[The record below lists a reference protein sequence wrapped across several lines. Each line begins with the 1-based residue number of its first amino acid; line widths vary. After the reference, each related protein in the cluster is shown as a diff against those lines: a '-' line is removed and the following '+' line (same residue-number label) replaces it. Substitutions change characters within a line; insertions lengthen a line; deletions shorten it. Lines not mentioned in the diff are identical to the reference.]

1 MDESVLRN
9 LLSALETI
17 NNAGTTND
25 ARQQAQEYCES
36 LKRDPAGPLYGYY
49 LAHKDNQQ
57 PDIVRHFGLSLIENT
72 ARYKWSA
79 ASLTPELKTQIRLN
93 VMSLASEGI
102 LPMMTEK
109 SFIKEKAASLFVEVA
124 KREWPGTWDDMDV
137 FLRQMFFKDETARE
151 MSLVIL
157 RSLCEDVCIY
167 DDAVAGLRKKDLR
180 AGLLVIM
187 SSEAVL
193 HEHYPDGVKGHK
205 NEVTL
210 MVGEQGNDGWLSRLA
225 MLLQELLP
233 RCQLETKTL
242 ADEKTAVAAL
252 RTLSATLDW
261 VISSSVSTTSVI
273 PLICQA
279 ILSPSE
285 KIRLAGAECYDV
297 LSSRNLSE
305 PEREKMIWPL
315 LDDGGIDL
323 ISKAYLTY
331 SNQPL
336 QGDSYLFFQKM
347 VQATVNLGEQQLC
360 AKRNARVP
368 KELLKFLQLLFAM
381 TSHPS
386 VILSSFVSFFWTTLL
401 RHDTF
406 SKDPTVHA
414 FIPPLLEL
422 YSGVLAKDFE
432 HRRESDPI
440 YAHFVAQDFES
451 PSDFRAKVGNIFQKA
466 VDVIHLG
473 VPIVPLP
480 AFLWVANKVSEALK
494 IEFPISTNVKNTIQ
508 FQALDGALTL
518 MEVSISSLTDI
529 INDKTNPQS
538 GEILEAMNTL
548 LGLLIEYN
556 GKCPAALERI
566 AASLSSY
573 TDMFKLKS
581 THLFRC
587 LDKLFKLVE
596 YPMASKGDLDIR
608 ELRHRSGITLVK
620 IGKAIPNTLYPIY
633 GEIDTAIQRLIQQGA
648 ISGGEK
654 KTLLSFQLVIG
665 FNAGMALE
673 RGAIFEKVVGPV
685 ALGFQSVVIQEALS
699 DPTKFM
705 VFIGAME
712 LSEASN
718 RNLQGQEVEQLGTTI
733 ARRRSLLSW
742 SVDALLTFMRETMDS
757 RENTMKELWAAYLGP
772 MLPNL
777 LSTIRCLNALCD
789 EQAWAGLSPEMGR
802 VLVLS
807 SEEKEIMVTGKTL
820 SVTSGAPALTVTKLI
835 SDLKTWLSVLRDHCY
850 KFLAHLSTIGIPFYS
865 IPSLQTVLE
874 QTLFEHVDNLT
885 NRQLRLLI
893 NSAVQP
899 IVINCPAEYM
909 ESTISHLLTV
919 LFPYLDQRLERDWK
933 AASADGLV
941 VDEQGDPEDM
951 DVSDEIV
958 KEMMLRDLTS
968 YVANFLFAILDF
980 GRQKGSSTA
989 ATHKEL
995 TPLALHVLS
1004 SDTIAKSVILLLCR
1018 IITYKDTKSCTRAA
1032 ETALC
1037 ALSALVQCYPQ
1048 TQAIIGDFATMVLQA
1063 ALEALHDPYH
1073 QEGQEKLILLITEVY
1088 VEVRAF
1094 NEAPRAVFQQV
1105 SGAESSRLEA
1115 FEQELST
1122 TTNKTKKHALVRN
1135 FLQGIIGVAKSE
1147 WFKKKE
1153 QGDKPAPIRTI
1164 AGSYERPSQNVM
1176 DSEHHEDIG
1185 EGLASLFDE

>member
-1 MDESVLRN
+1 MDESILRN
-9 LLSALETI
+9 LLCALETI
-17 NNAGTTND
+17 NNAATTNN
-25 ARQQAQEYCES
+25 ARQQAQEYCET

-72 ARYKWSA
+72 ARYKWSD
-79 ASLTPELKTQIRLN
+79 ASLTPELKEQIRMN
-93 VMSLASEGI
+93 VMALASEGT

-109 SFIKEKAASLFVEVA
+109 QFIKEKVASLFVEVV
-124 KREWPGTWDDMDV
+124 KREWPGAWDDMDV
-137 FLRQMFFKDETARE
+137 FLRQMFYKDETTRE
-151 MSLVIL
+151 MSLFIL

-167 DDAVAGLRKKDLR
+167 DDPVAGLRKKDLR

-187 SSEAVL
+187 SSEAIL
-193 HEHYPDGVKGHK
+193 REHYPDGVKGHK
-205 NEVTL
+205 DEVTL
-210 MVGEQGNDGWLSRLA
+210 MVGEQGNDGWLSRLSV
-225 MLLQELLP
+225 LLQELLP
-233 RCQLETKTL
+233 RCQTEVKTP
-242 ADEKTAVAAL
+242 ADEKIAVAAL

-261 VISSSVSTTSVI
+261 VISSSVSSTSIV

-279 ILSPSE
+279 TLSPSE

-305 PEREKMIWPL
+305 QEREKMIWPL

-323 ISKAYLTY
+323 ISKAYLTQ
-331 SNQPL
+331 SNQAL
-336 QGDSYLFFQKM
+336 QGDSYLFLQKM

-368 KELLKFLQLLFAM
+368 KELSKFLHLLYAM

-406 SKDPTVHA
+406 SKEPTVHA

-432 HRRESDPI
+432 YRKESDPA

-451 PSDFRAKVGNIFQKA
+451 PSDFRTKVGNIFQKA

-480 AFLWVANKVSEALK
+480 AFLWVANKVSDALK
-494 IEFPISTNVKNTIQ
+494 IKFPTSTNVKNTIQ
-508 FQALDGALTL
+508 FQTFDGALTL
-518 MEVSISSLTDI
+518 MEVAISSLTDV
-529 INDKTNPQS
+529 INDKANPQS
-538 GEILEAMNTL
+538 AEILAGMNTL
-548 LGLLIEYN
+548 LGLLIEYD

-573 TDMFKLKS
+573 TDMFKLNS
-581 THLFRC
+581 TLLFRC
-587 LDKLFKLVE
+587 LDKLFKSVE
-596 YPMASKGDLDIR
+596 YPMPSNGDQDVR

-620 IGKAIPNTLYPIY
+620 IGKAIPNTLFPIY
-633 GEIDTAIQRLIQQGA
+633 GEIDAAIQRLIQQGA

-685 ALGFQSVVIQEALS
+685 ALGFQSADLQDVLS
-699 DPTKFM
+699 DPSKFM
-705 VFIGAME
+705 AFIGAME
-712 LSEASN
+712 LSEASSKD
-718 RNLQGQEVEQLGTTI
+718 LQGQEVEQLGTVI
-733 ARRRSLLSW
+733 AQRRALLSW
-742 SVDALLTFMRETMDS
+742 YVDALLTFMRETMDS
-757 RENTMKELWAAYLGP
+757 KESTKKELWATYMGP

-777 LSTIRCLNALCD
+777 LSTIRCLSALCD
-789 EQAWAGLSPEMGR
+789 EQAWIGLSPEMNR

-807 SEEKEIMVTGKTL
+807 PEEKEIMVTGKAP
-820 SVTSGAPALTVTKLI
+820 SATSGSLALTVTKLI
-835 SDLKTWLSVLRDHCY
+835 ADLKTWLSVLRDHCY
-850 KFLAHLSTIGIPFYS
+850 KFLAQLTTLGAAFYA
-865 IPSLQTVLE
+865 IPSLQTILE
-874 QTLFEHVDNLT
+874 QSLFEHVDNLN

-909 ESTISHLLTV
+909 DSTLSHLLVV

-933 AASADGLV
+933 AAAAEGLIM
-941 VDEQGDPEDM
+941 DEQDDPEDL

-958 KEMMLRDLTS
+958 KEMMLRDLTY
-968 YVANFLFAILDF
+968 YVAHFLFAILDF
-980 GRQKGSSTA
+980 GRQKGAGAPGTQ
-989 ATHKEL
+989 KEL
-995 TPLALHVLS
+995 TPLALYILS
-1004 SDTIAKSVILLLCR
+1004 NDAIAQSAIPLFCR
-1018 IITYKDTKSCTRAA
+1018 IITYKDTKSCTRSA

-1037 ALSALVQCYPQ
+1037 VLGALVQSYPRTQ
-1048 TQAIIGDFATMVLQA
+1048 TIIGDFATLVLQA

-1094 NEAPRAVFQQV
+1094 NEAPKAVFQRA
-1105 SGAESSRLEA
+1105 SGADASRLEA
-1115 FEQELST
+1115 FEQELSR

-1147 WFKKKE
+1147 WFKQKE
-1153 QGDKPAPIRTI
+1153 QGDKPVSVRTI

-1176 DSEHHEDIG
+1176 DSEQHEDIG
-1185 EGLASLFDE
+1185 DGLASLFDE

>member
-17 NNAGTTND
+17 NNAATTND
-25 ARQQAQEYCES
+25 ARQQAQEYCET

-109 SFIKEKAASLFVEVA
+109 AFIKEKVASLFVEVA
-124 KREWPGTWDDMDV
+124 KREWPGAWDDMDV

-151 MSLVIL
+151 MSLFIL

-187 SSEAVL
+187 SSEAIL
-193 HEHYPDGVKGHK
+193 REHYPDGVKGHK

-210 MVGEQGNDGWLSRLA
+210 MVGEQGNDGWLNRLS

-233 RCQLETKTL
+233 RCQSDTKTL
-242 ADEKTAVAAL
+242 ADEKIVVAAL

-261 VISSSVSTTSVI
+261 VISTSVSTTSVI

-279 ILSPSE
+279 TLSPSE

-315 LDDGGIDL
+315 LDEGGIDL

-331 SNQPL
+331 SLLPL

-347 VQATVNLGEQQLC
+347 VQ
-360 AKRNARVP
+360 
-368 KELLKFLQLLFAM
+368 
-381 TSHPS
+381 
-386 VILSSFVSFFWTTLL
+386 
-401 RHDTF
+401 
-406 SKDPTVHA
+406 
-414 FIPPLLEL
+414 L
-422 YSGVLAKDFE
+422 YSAVLAKDFE
-432 HRRESDPI
+432 HRRESDPV

-451 PSDFRAKVGNIFQKA
+451 SSDFRAKVGNIFQKA

-494 IEFPISTNVKNTIQ
+494 IEFLTSTDVKSTIQ
-508 FQALDGALTL
+508 FQAFDGALTL

-538 GEILEAMNTL
+538 GQILEAMNTL

-573 TDMFKLKS
+573 TDMFKLQS
-581 THLFRC
+581 ALLFRC

-596 YPMASKGDLDIR
+596 YPMSSKGDLDVR

-665 FNAGMALE
+665 LNAGIALE
-673 RGAIFEKVVGPV
+673 RSAIFEKVVGPV
-685 ALGFQSVVIQEALS
+685 ALGFQSVDMQEALS

-705 VFIGAME
+705 EFIGAME
-712 LSEASN
+712 LSGASN
-718 RNLQGQEVEQLGTTI
+718 KNLQGQEVEQLGSTL
-733 ARRRSLLSW
+733 AQRRSLLSW

-757 RENTMKELWAAYLGP
+757 KENTKKELWAAYLGP

-789 EQAWAGLSPEMGR
+789 EQAWARLSPEMGR

-820 SVTSGAPALTVTKLI
+820 SVASSVSALTVTKLI

-850 KFLAHLSTIGIPFYS
+850 KLLAHLSTLGTPFYS

-874 QTLFEHVDNLT
+874 QTLFEHVDHLT
-885 NRQLRLLI
+885 NRQLRMLI

-899 IVINCPAEYM
+899 IVINCPVEYM

-919 LFPYLDQRLERDWK
+919 LVPYLDQRLERDWK

-968 YVANFLFAILDF
+968 YVASFLFAILDF
-980 GRQKGSSTA
+980 GRQKGHGAA

-1004 SDTIAKSVILLLCR
+1004 SDTIAKSVILLICR
-1018 IITYKDTKSCTRAA
+1018 IITYKDTKSCIRAA

-1037 ALSALVQCYPQ
+1037 ALGALVQCYPQ
-1048 TQAIIGDFATMVLQA
+1048 TQAIIGDFATMVLRA

-1115 FEQELST
+1115 FEQELSS

-1147 WFKKKE
+1147 WFKQKE
-1153 QGDKPAPIRTI
+1153 QGDKPAPVRTI

-1185 EGLASLFDE
+1185 DGLASLFDE

>member
-9 LLSALETI
+9 LLAALETI
-17 NNAGTTND
+17 NNPATTND
-25 ARQQAQEYCES
+25 ARQQAQEYCEA

-49 LAHKDNQQ
+49 LAHKDHQQ

-72 ARYKWSA
+72 ARYKWSD
-79 ASLTPELKTQIRLN
+79 ASPTPELKSQIRQN

-109 SFIKEKAASLFVEVA
+109 SFIKEKVASLFVEVA
-124 KREWPGTWDDMDV
+124 KREWPGAWDDMDV
-137 FLRQMFFKDETARE
+137 FLRQMFFQDETARE
-151 MSLVIL
+151 MSLFIL

-187 SSEAVL
+187 SSEAIL
-193 HEHYPDGVKGHK
+193 REHYPDGVKGHE

-210 MVGEQGNDGWLSRLA
+210 MVGEQGNDGWLSRLSV
-225 MLLQELLP
+225 LLQELLP
-233 RCQLETKTL
+233 RCQSETKTP
-242 ADEKTAVAAL
+242 ADEMIAVAAL

-261 VISSSVSTTSVI
+261 VISSSVATTLVI

-279 ILSPSE
+279 TLSPSE

-315 LDDGGIDL
+315 LDEGGIDL
-323 ISKAYLTY
+323 ISKAYLTH
-331 SNQPL
+331 SNQLL
-336 QGDSYLFFQKM
+336 QGDSYLFLQKM

-368 KELLKFLQLLFAM
+368 KELSKFLQLLFAM

-386 VILSSFVSFFWTTLL
+386 IILSSFVSFFWTTLL

-406 SKDPTVHA
+406 SKNPTVHA
-414 FIPPLLEL
+414 FIPSLLEL

-432 HRRESDPI
+432 YRRESDPV

-451 PSDFRAKVGNIFQKA
+451 PSDFRAKVGHIFQKA

-480 AFLWVANKVSEALK
+480 AFLWVANRVSESLK
-494 IEFPISTNVKNTIQ
+494 IEFPASTNVKRTIQ
-508 FQALDGALTL
+508 FQTFDGALTL
-518 MEVSISSLTDI
+518 MEVAISSLTDI
-529 INDKTNPQS
+529 INDKASPQS
-538 GEILEAMNTL
+538 GEILAAMNTL
-548 LGLLIEYN
+548 LGMLIDYC
-556 GKCPAALERI
+556 G
-566 AASLSSY
+566 
-573 TDMFKLKS
+573 
-581 THLFRC
+581 
-587 LDKLFKLVE
+587 KLFKLVE
-596 YPMASKGDLDIR
+596 YPMSSKAELDVR
-608 ELRHRSGITLVK
+608 ELHYRSGITLVK

-633 GEIDTAIQRLIQQGA
+633 GEIDTAIQRLIQQGS

-673 RGAIFEKVVGPV
+673 RSTIFEKVVGPV
-685 ALGFQSVVIQEALS
+685 AVGFQSADLQEALS
-699 DPTKFM
+699 DPTKFL

-712 LSEASN
+712 LSEASIK
-718 RNLQGQEVEQLGTTI
+718 NLQGQEVELLGSTL
-733 ARRRSLLSW
+733 ARRRALLSW
-742 SVDALLTFMRETMDS
+742 SVDALLTLMRETMDS
-757 RENTMKELWAAYLGP
+757 KESTKKELWAAYLRP
-772 MLPNL
+772 MLPSL
-777 LSTIRCLNALCD
+777 LSTIRCLNAVCD

-807 SEEKEIMVTGKTL
+807 SEEKEIMVTGKT
-820 SVTSGAPALTVTKLI
+820 SSTASGTSALTVTKLI

-850 KFLAHLSTIGIPFYS
+850 KFLALLSTLGTPFYS
-865 IPSLQTVLE
+865 VPSLQTALE
-874 QTLFEHVDNLT
+874 QSLFEHVDSLT
-885 NRQLRLLI
+885 NRQLRVLI
-893 NSAVQP
+893 NSAVQS
-899 IVINCPAEYM
+899 VVVNCPAEYM
-909 ESTISHLLTV
+909 DSTLSHLLTV

-958 KEMMLRDLTS
+958 KEMMLRDLTN
-968 YVANFLFAILDF
+968 YVANFLFAVLDF
-980 GRQKGSSTA
+980 GRRKGPGPA
-989 ATHKEL
+989 ATPKEL
-995 TPLALHVLS
+995 TPVALHILS
-1004 SDTIAKSVILLLCR
+1004 NNAIAKSAILLICR
-1018 IITYKDTKSCTRAA
+1018 IITYKDTKSCIRAV

-1037 ALSALVQCYPQ
+1037 VLGALVQCYPQ
-1048 TQAIIGDFATMVLQA
+1048 TQAIIGDFATLVLQA

-1088 VEVRAF
+1088 VEVRVF
-1094 NEAPRAVFQQV
+1094 NEAPKAVFQQA
-1105 SGAESSRLEA
+1105 SGAEASQLEA
-1115 FEQELST
+1115 FEQELSS

-1147 WFKKKE
+1147 WFK
-1153 QGDKPAPIRTI
+1153 QRRQDDKPASVRTI

-1185 EGLASLFDE
+1185 DGLASLFDE

>member
-1 MDESVLRN
+1 MDESILRN
-9 LLSALETI
+9 LLCALETI
-17 NNAGTTND
+17 NNAATTNN
-25 ARQQAQEYCES
+25 ARQQAQEYCET

-72 ARYKWSA
+72 ARYKWSD
-79 ASLTPELKTQIRLN
+79 ASLTPELKEQIRMN
-93 VMSLASEGI
+93 VMALASEGI

-109 SFIKEKAASLFVEVA
+109 QFIKEKVASLFVEVV
-124 KREWPGTWDDMDV
+124 KREWPGAWDDMDV
-137 FLRQMFFKDETARE
+137 FLRQMFYKDETTRE
-151 MSLVIL
+151 MSLFIL

-167 DDAVAGLRKKDLR
+167 DDPVAGLRKKDLR

-187 SSEAVL
+187 SSEAIL
-193 HEHYPDGVKGHK
+193 REHYPDGVKGHK
-205 NEVTL
+205 DEVTL
-210 MVGEQGNDGWLSRLA
+210 MVGEQGNDGWLSRLSV
-225 MLLQELLP
+225 LLQELLP
-233 RCQLETKTL
+233 RCQTEAKTP
-242 ADEKTAVAAL
+242 ADEKIAVAAL

-261 VISSSVSTTSVI
+261 VISSSVSSTSIV

-279 ILSPSE
+279 TLSPSE

-305 PEREKMIWPL
+305 HEREKMIWPL

-323 ISKAYLTY
+323 ISKAYLTQ
-331 SNQPL
+331 SNQAL
-336 QGDSYLFFQKM
+336 QGDSYLFLQKM

-368 KELLKFLQLLFAM
+368 KELSKFLHLLYAM

-406 SKDPTVHA
+406 SKEPTVHA

-432 HRRESDPI
+432 CRKESDPA

-451 PSDFRAKVGNIFQKA
+451 PSDFRTKVGNIFQKA

-480 AFLWVANKVSEALK
+480 AFLWVANKVSDALK
-494 IEFPISTNVKNTIQ
+494 IKFPTSTNVKNTIQ
-508 FQALDGALTL
+508 FQTFDGALTL
-518 MEVSISSLTDI
+518 MEVAISSLTDV
-529 INDKTNPQS
+529 INDKANAQS
-538 GEILEAMNTL
+538 AEILAGMNTL
-548 LGLLIEYN
+548 LGLLIEYD

-573 TDMFKLKS
+573 TDMFKLNS
-581 THLFRC
+581 TLLFRC
-587 LDKLFKLVE
+587 LDKLFKSVE
-596 YPMASKGDLDIR
+596 YPMSSKGDQDVR

-620 IGKAIPNTLYPIY
+620 IGKAIPNTLFPIY
-633 GEIDTAIQRLIQQGA
+633 GEIDAAIQRLIQQGA

-685 ALGFQSVVIQEALS
+685 ALGFQSADLQDVLS
-699 DPTKFM
+699 DPFKFM
-705 VFIGAME
+705 AFIGAME
-712 LSEASN
+712 LSEASSKD
-718 RNLQGQEVEQLGTTI
+718 LQGQEVDQLGTVI
-733 ARRRSLLSW
+733 AQRRALLSW
-742 SVDALLTFMRETMDS
+742 YVDALLTFMRVTMDS
-757 RENTMKELWAAYLGP
+757 KESTKEELWAMYLGP

-777 LSTIRCLNALCD
+777 LSTIRCLSALCD
-789 EQAWAGLSPEMGR
+789 EQAWIGLSPEMNR

-807 SEEKEIMVTGKTL
+807 PEEKEIMVTGKAP
-820 SVTSGAPALTVTKLI
+820 SATSGSLALTVTKLI
-835 SDLKTWLSVLRDHCY
+835 ADLKTWLSVLRDHCY
-850 KFLAHLSTIGIPFYS
+850 KFLAQLTTLGAAFYA
-865 IPSLQTVLE
+865 IPSLQTILE
-874 QTLFEHVDNLT
+874 QSLFEHVENLN

-909 ESTISHLLTV
+909 DSTLSHLLVV

-933 AASADGLV
+933 AAAAEGLIM
-941 VDEQGDPEDM
+941 DEQGDPEDL

-958 KEMMLRDLTS
+958 KEMMLRDLTY
-968 YVANFLFAILDF
+968 YVAHFLFAILDF
-980 GRQKGSSTA
+980 GRQKGAGAPGTQ
-989 ATHKEL
+989 KEL
-995 TPLALHVLS
+995 TPLALYILS
-1004 SDTIAKSVILLLCR
+1004 NDAIAQSAIPLFCR
-1018 IITYKDTKSCTRAA
+1018 IITYKDTKSCTRSA

-1037 ALSALVQCYPQ
+1037 VLGALVQSYPRTQ
-1048 TQAIIGDFATMVLQA
+1048 TIIGDFATLVLQA

-1094 NEAPRAVFQQV
+1094 NEAPKAVFQRA
-1105 SGAESSRLEA
+1105 SGADSSRLEA
-1115 FEQELST
+1115 FEQELSR

-1147 WFKKKE
+1147 WFKQKE
-1153 QGDKPAPIRTI
+1153 QGDKPVSVRTI

-1176 DSEHHEDIG
+1176 DSEQHEDIG
-1185 EGLASLFDE
+1185 DGLASLFDE